1 LQAGV
6 AALREYGKLRAGV
19 PASEVIVTLRSQL
32 DGTLGS
38 TIPEEYRGPLFTT
51 LAEAQRLAGDLE
63 SARANWERAAK
74 YGDAQAILALANQAL
89 ELPTRAAEGVR
100 KLRQAAAAGSSEALT
115 RLADVEQREGGD
127 ARRALLLI
135 GQAAQAG
142 YAPALT
148 TLGQRYES
156 GDGLPRDTQQAAEL
170 YRVALGPGGAPTGDV
185 ETIPLTGDW
194 QQVAGFNAN
203 GIAATPDGQTL
214 LVINSTTGILY
225 AVDAATG
232 EATAVDA
239 GGALLTQ
246 GDGIL
251 LRGTTLWVVR
261 NRSNEIVE
269 LQMAPDW
276 QSATPVATIT
286 DPDFDVP
293 TTVALQGSR
302 LYAVNARF
310 TTPPTPDTE
319 YDVVLVDG
327 R

>member
-1 LQAGV
+1 MLLTTALAAAFALAPTGSASAAPFPDTLALPNGWLPEGIATGAGTSIYSGSRTDGSVWKADLRTGEGEVLVDVDGRAAVGIKVDRGLLVVSGGATGAAYVYDADSGAEV
-6 AALREYGKLRAGV
+6 AAFDLTDG
-19 PASEVIVTLRSQL
+19 PAFINDVTVTR
-32 DGTLGS
+32 DVAW
-38 TIPEEYRGPLFTT
+38 FTN
-51 LAEAQRLAGDLE
+51 
-63 SARANWERAAK
+63 S
-74 YGDAQAILALANQAL
+74 
-89 ELPTRAAEGVR
+89 
-100 KLRQAAAAGSSEALT
+100 
-115 RLADVEQREGGD
+115 
-127 ARRALLLI
+127 
-135 GQAAQAG
+135 
-142 YAPALT
+142 
-148 TLGQRYES
+148 
-156 GDGLPRDTQQAAEL
+156 QAAEL
-170 YRVALGPGGAPTGDV
+170 YRVALGAGGVPTGAV
-185 ETIPLTGDW
+185 QTIPLTGDW

>member
-1 LQAGV
+1 VLLTTAL
-6 AALREYGKLRAGV
+6 AAAFALAPIGS
-19 PASEVIVTLRSQL
+19 ASAAPFP
-32 DGTLGS
+32 D
-38 TIPEEYRGPLFTT
+38 T
-51 LAEAQRLAGDLE
+51 LALPNGWLPEGIATGAGTSIYSGSRADGSVWKGDLRTGQGE
-63 SARANWERAAK
+63 VLVEVDGRVAVGIKVERGLLFVSGGAT
-74 YGDAQAILALANQAL
+74 GDAYVYDADSGAEVATFDLTNGPAFINDVTV
-89 ELPTRAAEGVR
+89 TRDAAYFTN
-100 KLRQAAAAGSSEALT
+100 S
-115 RLADVEQREGGD
+115 
-127 ARRALLLI
+127 
-135 GQAAQAG
+135 
-142 YAPALT
+142 
-148 TLGQRYES
+148 
-156 GDGLPRDTQQAAEL
+156 QAAEL

-203 GIAATPDGQTL
+203 GIAATPDGRTL

-251 LRGTTLWVVR
+251 LQGSTLWVVR
-261 NRSNEIVE
+261 NRSNAVVE
-269 LQMAPDW
+269 LRMSPDW
-276 QSATPVATIT
+276 LSAAVVGTVT

-293 TTVALQGSR
+293 TTLAAQGSR

-310 TTPPTPDTE
+310 STPPTPDTT
-319 YDVVLVDG
+319 YDIVLVDG

>member
-1 LQAGV
+1 MTTSRVVVTTAL
-6 AALREYGKLRAGV
+6 AAVFAIAPMGS
-19 PASEVIVTLRSQL
+19 ASAAPFP
-32 DGTLGS
+32 D
-38 TIPEEYRGPLFTT
+38 T
-51 LAEAQRLAGDLE
+51 LALPNGWLPEGIATGSGTSIYSGSRADGSVWKGDLRTGRGE
-63 SARANWERAAK
+63 VLVDVDGRVAVGLKVERGLLFVSGGAT
-74 YGDAQAILALANQAL
+74 GDAYVYDADSG
-89 ELPTRAAEGVR
+89 AEV
-100 KLRQAAAAGSSEALT
+100 ATFDLT
-115 RLADVEQREGGD
+115 T
-127 ARRALLLI
+127 
-135 GQAAQAG
+135 
-142 YAPALT
+142 APAFINDVT
-148 TLGQRYES
+148 VT
-156 GDGLPRDTQQAAEL
+156 RDAAWFTNSQAAEL
-170 YRVALGPGGAPTGDV
+170 YRVALGPRGVPTGAV

-203 GIAATPDGQTL
+203 GIAATPDGRTL

-269 LQMAPDW
+269 LRMSPDW
-276 QSATPVATIT
+276 LAATAVGTVT

-293 TTVALQGSR
+293 TTVAAQGSR

-310 TTPPTPDTE
+310 STPPTADTT
-319 YDVVLVDG
+319 YDIVLVDG